1 VSAFDASGIALANRT
16 GNSALQRFLH
26 YRNGSDLMAMPIG
39 ISPSAME
46 GVHTMTVKSFFTI
59 IAVLALVHGIGFVLV
74 PEQVAASYGMATSAS
89 TVLMARLFG
98 AALLGLGLIFW
109 FARDGSSESA
119 RGVFIATIIGN
130 IVGLIIVVMG
140 TTAGTLNSMGWI
152 AALIYLFGA
161 AGSGYFLTTR
171 SPQLSSR

>member
-1 VSAFDASGIALANRT
+1 
-16 GNSALQRFLH
+16 
-26 YRNGSDLMAMPIG
+26 MPIG

-46 GVHTMTVKSFFTI
+46 GAYAMTIKGFFTI
-59 IAVLALVHGIGFVLV
+59 IAVLALVHGVGFVLL

-98 AALLGLGLIFW
+98 AALVGLGLIFW
-109 FARDGSSESA
+109 FSPDGSSESV
-119 RGVFIATIIGN
+119 RSVFIATIIGN
-130 IVGLIIVVMG
+130 TIGLIVVVLG

-161 AGSGYFLTTR
+161 AGSGYFVMAR
-171 SPQLSSR
+171 SPQPSSR